1 MTPKIKSALVIAA
14 AALAVVV
21 TGLILYGQAERRSAL
36 RWRGAADALTREYQS
51 YRVRSDAELAALRKQ
66 QAAAE
71 AEKKHALEA
80 AAVAEKKHAVIQSDL
95 QQLQALTASLSP
107 DDLSGHINQRI
118 GTGSI
123 VPNAGGL
130 YICTRAGAEA
140 VLNHLLTGEA
150 WQARYQAETVVSSNL
165 RLAVDASERE
175 TAAIASRLTITR
187 GALDRALAAWDAD
200 RLAYTHLARSI
211 AGRQTKSFVAGAV
224 VGIAAVLVFQLV
236 TQGK

>member
-51 YRVRSDAELAALRKQ
+51 YRVRSDAELTALRKQ

-80 AAVAEKKHAVIQSDL
+80 AAEAEKKHALIQSDL
-95 QQLQALTASLSP
+95 KQLQALTASLSP

-140 VLNHLLTGEA
+140 ALNRFLDGEGY
-150 WQARYQAETVVSSNL
+150 RTKYETEKAVTLNL
-165 RLAVDASERE
+165 RA
-175 TAAIASRLTITR
+175 
-187 GALDRALAAWDAD
+187 ALDAAEQQAANSDNAFTLKDQELKRALKAWDAD
-200 RLAYTHLARSI
+200 KQVIKHLERSI
-211 AGRQTKSFVAGAV
+211 IGRRVKSFVIGAGA
-224 VGIAAVLVFQLV
+224 GALTLAVLHW
-236 TQGK
+236 TGII

>member
-1 MTPKIKSALVIAA
+1 MSAKLKSALVIAA

-51 YRVRSDAELAALRKQ
+51 YRVRSDAELTALRKQ

-140 VLNHLLTGEA
+140 TLNRFIDGEGY
-150 WQARYQAETVVSSNL
+150 RTKYETEKAVVWNL
-165 RLAVDASERE
+165 RAAVDAAEQQ
-175 TAAIASRLTITR
+175 AANSAQAFTLKDQE
-187 GALDRALAAWDAD
+187 LKRALKAWDAD
-200 RLAYTHLARSI
+200 KQVIKHLERSI
-211 AGRQTKSFVAGAV
+211 FGRRTKSFITGAALGVAS
-224 VGIAAVLVFQLV
+224 VLIFQLAK
-236 TQGK
+236 GK

>member
-1 MTPKIKSALVIAA
+1 MSAKLKSALVIAA

-123 VPNAGGL
+123 VHTAGGL
-130 YICTRAGAEA
+130 YICSRAGAEA
-140 VLNHLLTGEA
+140 TLNRFIDGEGY
-150 WQARYQAETVVSSNL
+150 RTKYETEKAVVWNL
-165 RLAVDASERE
+165 RAAVDAAEQQ
-175 TAAIASRLTITR
+175 AANSAQAFTLKDQE
-187 GALDRALAAWDAD
+187 LKRALKAWDAD
-200 RLAYTHLARSI
+200 KQVIKHLERSI
-211 AGRQTKSFVAGAV
+211 FGRRTKSFITGAALGVAS
-224 VGIAAVLVFQLV
+224 VLIFQLAK
-236 TQGK
+236 GK